1 MDPWEDL
8 ASKGVRFVSFGS
20 YNKIW
25 KSSGVVS
32 FILKRKTFDEEEVAL
47 LEEATSDVA
56 LHENFEK
63 KRIRKKAED
72 AIYESEK

>member
-1 MDPWEDL
+1 MDPWKDP

-32 FILKRKTFDEEEVAL
+32 FILKRKTFDEVAL
-47 LEEATSDVA
+47 W
-56 LHENFEK
+56 
-63 KRIRKKAED
+63 KRQRVT
-72 AIYESEK
+72 